1 MGNEASQEE
10 EQFYN
15 TEYEEPLESP
25 NVDNFVN
32 AGTTAANCQ
41 PKHTKAAAA
50 ASIEEQGQEVGLQSS
65 DPNAMRADT
74 SEERAAEA
82 RYKRSGSSSSGGSE
96 RRRAAAQQDPKKMSY
111 IQMARMG
118 YQELINAIIRP
129 PRADYKVCCLL
140 LLPVACCWFL
150 AKRKAACSLQFSCTT
165 INCCCILTTTIS
177 LSTTTTTTGRNI
189 GPSRLF
195 LLWQTLY
202 ED

>member
-1 MGNEASQEE
+1 LLIELSRTIEEICCLSVDQAERKLIKMGNEVSQEE
-10 EQFYN
+10 EEFYN

-50 ASIEEQGQEVGLQSS
+50 IIEEQAVGLPS
-65 DPNAMRADT
+65 DPNAMRGDT

-96 RRRAAAQQDPKKMSY
+96 RRRAASQDPKKMSY

-118 YQELINAIIRP
+118 YQELVNAIIRP
-129 PRADYKVCCLL
+129 PRADYKVC
-140 LLPVACCWFL
+140 
-150 AKRKAACSLQFSCTT
+150 
-165 INCCCILTTTIS
+165 
-177 LSTTTTTTGRNI
+177 
-189 GPSRLF
+189 
-195 LLWQTLY
+195 
-202 ED
+202 